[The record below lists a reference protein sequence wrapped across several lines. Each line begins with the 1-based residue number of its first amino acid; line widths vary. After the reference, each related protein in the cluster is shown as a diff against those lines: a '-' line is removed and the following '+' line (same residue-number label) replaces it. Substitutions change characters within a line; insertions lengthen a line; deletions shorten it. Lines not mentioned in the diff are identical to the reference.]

1 MTTQTKTFVKGA
13 MILSLAGL
21 IAKIFSALYR
31 IPLAYLVGTEG
42 IGYYTTVYPLYSLLV
57 SASLVGIPNA
67 LSKLT
72 SEKIAKEDYYNA
84 HYIYKYSM
92 IIISIFGAFIS
103 LFMVLGVDQII
114 NMGDWPSESR
124 YVIFGL
130 AVSPIF
136 ISITGAFKGYFQGMQ
151 IMVPTAMTQIIENIT
166 KVVLGI
172 GITYMLIQMNHSVPY
187 SVGGA
192 ALGTSLGFLVS
203 TLFIILYYIRKRK
216 DINKQVMATARKN
229 HIRFGE
235 VAKKLIV
242 IAIPITI
249 VSAAYSIMNLIDSS
263 TIYKRLGAIFI
274 DKQQAVDMYGQM
286 GNAFTIVNVPLTIS
300 LALMISIVPAVSVA
314 VAKNNTADLVA
325 KIKLAI
331 RFALLLA
338 LPAAVGLF
346 LLAEP
351 IMELLYP
358 TSAGYEY
365 LMLYAVCLIFIILGQ
380 ALAGILQG
388 MGKYFFPLASLAIS
402 VFIKIIINYS
412 LVASDLQL
420 KGAIIGSICYY
431 VVYVILNYLMIKR
444 ETKLKLNVIKI
455 VVKPI
460 LSAGIMG
467 LGVYV
472 IYHGMYR
479 LINSNTISTLLAI
492 ISGMIIYVIMLI
504 LTRTLQEEDFAFI
517 PNNEK
522 IIQKLK
528 SMKLI
533 K

>member
-1 MTTQTKTFVKGA
+1 
-13 MILSLAGL
+13 
-21 IAKIFSALYR
+21 
-31 IPLAYLVGTEG
+31 
-42 IGYYTTVYPLYSLLV
+42 
-57 SASLVGIPNA
+57 
-67 LSKLT
+67 
-72 SEKIAKEDYYNA
+72 
-84 HYIYKYSM
+84 
-92 IIISIFGAFIS
+92 
-103 LFMVLGVDQII
+103 
-114 NMGDWPSESR
+114 
-124 YVIFGL
+124 
-130 AVSPIF
+130 
-136 ISITGAFKGYFQGMQ
+136 
-151 IMVPTAMTQIIENIT
+151 
-166 KVVLGI
+166 
-172 GITYMLIQMNHSVPY
+172 
-187 SVGGA
+187 
-192 ALGTSLGFLVS
+192 
-203 TLFIILYYIRKRK
+203 
-216 DINKQVMATARKN
+216 MATASKN

-402 VFIKIIINYS
+402 VVIKIIINYS

-455 VVKPI
+455 VIKPI

-472 IYHGMYR
+472 IYHGMYK

>member
-13 MILSLAGL
+13 MILSIAGL

-42 IGYYTTVYPLYSLLV
+42 IGYYTTVYPLYSILV

-72 SEKIAKEDYYNA
+72 SEKIAEEDYYNA
-84 HYIYKYSM
+84 HYIYKYSL
-92 IIISIFGAFIS
+92 ILISIFGAFIS
-103 LFMVLGVDQII
+103 LIMVLGVDQII
-114 NMGDWPSESR
+114 KLGDWPNEVR
-124 YVIFGL
+124 YVIYGL

-151 IMVPTAMTQIIENIT
+151 IMVPTALTQIIENIT
-166 KVVLGI
+166 KVILGI
-172 GITYMLIQMNHSVPY
+172 GITYFLINMNYSITM

-203 TLFIILYYIRKRK
+203 TVFIILYYLRRRYRINEKIDFSSHKR
-216 DINKQVMATARKN
+216 
-229 HIRFGE
+229 HIAFNA

-263 TIYKRLGAIFI
+263 TIYKRLGAISI
-274 DKQQAVDMYGQM
+274 DKLQAVDMYGQM
-286 GNAFTIVNVPLTIS
+286 GNAFTIINVPLTIS
-300 LALMISIVPAVSVA
+300 LALMISIVPAVSIA
-314 VAKNNTADLVA
+314 VTKKNLEDLVA

-338 LPAAVGLF
+338 LPAAIGLF
-346 LLAEP
+346 LLAKP

-365 LMLYAVCLIFIILGQ
+365 LRLYSICLIFIILGQ

-388 MGKYFFPLASLAIS
+388 MGKYYFPLISLAVSI
-402 VFIKIIINYS
+402 VIKVIMNYV
-412 LVASDLQL
+412 LVASELQL

-431 VVYVILNYLMIKR
+431 IIYVLLNYLMIKK

-455 VVKPI
+455 IIKPLI
-460 LSAGIMG
+460 STGIMG
-467 LGVYV
+467 LSVWL
-472 IYHGMYR
+472 IYNGMIE
-479 LINSNTISTLLAI
+479 LVNSNTIATLLSI
-492 ISGMIIYVIMLI
+492 ICGIIVYVIMLI
-504 LTRTLQEEDFAFI
+504 VTRTLQEEDFAFI

-522 IIQKLK
+522 IVKRLK
-528 SMKLI
+528 NMKLI